1 MKPVATLVENEVALA
16 SDHTGAESVTRLR
29 RCRYPVI
36 LLLLLYALIANG
48 VVVVGWRCPFGPHPG
63 QADNASAVPD
73 HACGLDP
80 YNSERSASGSN
91 EPTFGEHCC
100 ACFGSPLLKRALNE
114 HVGSYMYLSDANSLP
129 VHQSSFIREPG
140 AASARQV
147 SSLGRSP
154 CSGNSEL
161 AWLSTVVLLI

>member
-1 MKPVATLVENEVALA
+1 MTK
-16 SDHTGAESVTRLR
+16 LR

-36 LLLLLYALIANG
+36 LLLLLYSLTANG

-63 QADNASAVPD
+63 QADNASGVPD

-80 YNSERSASGSN
+80 YNSERSTSRST

-100 ACFGSPLLKRALNE
+100 ACFGSPLLKRALSE
-114 HVGSYMYLSDANSLP
+114 HVGSYTDFSDPTSLP
-129 VHQSSFIREPG
+129 VHHSSFMKEPG
-140 AASARQV
+140 TAFVGQV
-147 SSLGRSP
+147 RSLGRSP
-154 CSGNSEL
+154 CTGNSEL